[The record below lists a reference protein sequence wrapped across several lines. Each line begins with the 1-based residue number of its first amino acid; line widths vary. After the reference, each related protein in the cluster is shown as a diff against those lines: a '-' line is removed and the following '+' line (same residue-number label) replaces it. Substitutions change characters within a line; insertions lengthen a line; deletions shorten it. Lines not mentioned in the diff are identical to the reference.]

1 MGSARH
7 PLDMEDELEYEL
19 LPNRKIKIKGE
30 MEGLHVTPFVQS
42 FHLGFIQPALTEVTY
57 N

>member
-42 FHLGFIQPALTEVTY
+42 FHLGFIQPALTEVT
-57 N
+57 